1 MRPLIS
7 RASVAPLRCDFF
19 GAADDPWNPA
29 DPDRRGAPLAAPVFG
44 RGADLPKLGIVL
56 IASSLCGTRASKG
69 KTIALLL
76 LRVSLRSSRT
86 ALDPKRFRLKTE
98 SCKR

>member
-19 GAADDPWNPA
+19 GAADDTWNPA

-56 IASSLCGTRASKG
+56 IASSFFGTRRQEKAKMRYF
-69 KTIALLL
+69 IAAC
-76 LRVSLRSSRT
+76 VF
-86 ALDPKRFRLKTE
+86 AV
-98 SCKR
+98 